1 MAEKLKSRPINS
13 APTNLGVNAAVSL
26 SWTGKWL
33 HLFDST
39 EVTRTWRWNGSAYEY
54 LGDTLVNGLQFGEM
68 TEDETYIVGLNS
80 GTTQRLQLRTV
91 NPTTGAT
98 TIVHGL
104 SSTTIPVEM
113 DGGLIRITGD
123 YYVVYN
129 RNKAP
134 ASIYLVKLDRATNTL
149 ILKHTISI
157 TNVVFAL
164 LSYATKVPGKPAIM
178 YAQRLDTNVSVN
190 ILRVNLATEQL
201 QSPTALTTGPNSTG
215 GFTSVAISDDALFW
229 YGQHPTNPTLNRRGT
244 INSTFS
250 GLTLTGTTIPT
261 AKAGVFSAFA
271 FQSRGIFT
279 PKVTA
284 GGPYDQ
290 YQLFNAA
297 TGAISDDVPGTFSPM
312 DAPAGQFSPTEV
324 RRNYDSTPNYPRK
337 YAMMGD
343 RSLTGVQGL
352 YVYEEIAPTDFFAQG
367 LMGDAFSSMQPNTTL
382 NLRAEGLMGDAFSSM
397 LVRES
402 TLLFAQGIMGDAT
415 IRASDQSGI
424 LLAQGV
430 MGDAWATAVVEES
443 VRFSDYGLMGDAYSL
458 IQVND
463 AYSFVGIGP
472 IADAF
477 AVMSDENASFVA
489 VAPMGDAFV
498 RFSDERVTFFAAGPM
513 GDAFSVINVDET
525 TALFAQGVMGDAFAL
540 TDEDDFP
547 VLFEAEGIM
556 GDAFA
561 ITTGDFTTMIAMGIM
576 GDAGIGMS
584 IIPRGCRRRAMMVQN
599 VI

>member
-1 MAEKLKSRPINS
+1 MVDKLKRRLFDIN
-13 APTNLGVNAAVSL
+13 PGVATANWSIFL
-26 SWTGKWL
+26 SSTGKFAIIWN
-33 HLFDST
+33 DT
-39 EVTRTWRWNGSAYEY
+39 AAPIGWRWNGTQYQQIGSALIPPAY
-54 LGDTLVNGLQFGEM
+54 FGEM
-68 TEDETYIVGLNS
+68 TQDESYAICLMPS
-80 GTTQRLQLRTV
+80 TTQRLQLRTV
-91 NPTTGAT
+91 NPTTGEQIA
-98 TIVHGL
+98 V
-104 SSTTIPVEM
+104 
-113 DGGLIRITGD
+113 GGLTSTQITTLATARIKRIWGD
-123 YYVVYN
+123 YFLITPFRDSGYIYVVRIN
-129 RNKAP
+129 RA
-134 ASIYLVKLDRATNTL
+134 DNTL
-149 ILKHTISI
+149 TVTWSYNLTDNRFYYYSDFCPHPTKPGGII
-157 TNVVFAL
+157 TQGY
-164 LSYATKVPGKPAIM
+164 S
-178 YAQRLDTNVSVN
+178 
-190 ILRVNLATEQL
+190 ATEYGIKIL
-201 QSPTALTTGPNSTG
+201 ALNTTTEALIINGAEIRMAASPYSN
-215 GFTSVAISDDALFW
+215 VDVSDDGNRW
-229 YGQHPTNPTLNRRGT
+229 YAQHPTDPTLNRIGT
-244 INSTFS
+244 MNIDNRTATANGSTPAGLSSLWS
-250 GLTLTGTTIPT
+250 GF
-261 AKAGVFSAFA
+261 VFSDK
-271 FQSRGIFT
+271 GILFPKTTT
-279 PKVTA
+279 P
-284 GGPYDQ
+284 GPYDR
-290 YQLFNAA
+290 YQLHSAGVITPD
-297 TGAISDDVPGTFSPM
+297 TGAFDPM
-312 DAPAGQFSPTEV
+312 DQPTGPFSSV
-324 RRNYDSTPNYPRK
+324 QGRRNYEKSFSKPRVF
-337 YAMMGD
+337 AFVTD
-343 RSLTGVQGL
+343 RASNVSPGL
-352 YVYEEIAPTDFFAQG
+352 YVYEEGVGNEKATLFAQG
-367 LMGDAFSSMQPNTTL
+367 VMGDAFSSMQPNTTL

-443 VRFSDYGLMGDAYSL
+443 VRFSDYGLMGNAYSL

-463 AYSFVGIGP
+463 AYSFFGIGP

-477 AVMSDENASFVA
+477 AVMSDQNISFVA